1 MAAAVPPIDLHCVH
15 AGPDAPVQSPAAH
28 PLVVATA
35 CLRWRPVAA
44 APSGAARVQL
54 PQHAMLRVFGRR
66 LRLSAPPADSP
77 APIVCPLNLAL
88 TGTAWARLLNE
99 LLTRG
104 LLDAA
109 PFSSTTGLQLAID
122 SLDLSPAALEVKEPD
137 LLPVGSLAAAAAL
150 AGDAAHAQR
159 EAPRRAS
166 AAASAA
172 RPAVAARAALAPC
185 LAPLACTPLSTLEVE
200 GDAPWTVIAYLS
212 GMLGPCLEQAER
224 DRAGS
229 QVQLGAHLLTSGCIS
244 TYSLP
249 PSANPQLLA
258 SYFKDYVL
266 ALEGALPP
274 SLCAPNAAG
283 PQWLEEARDAA
294 TYLRDDAGRRSV
306 EDKRLRLLAPGAPLL
321 FSVLGDVQ
329 RGGEARDLVF
339 ALATALLPDAR
350 MSAPTTPLAT
360 AVRRVE
366 ASLAPRRAVL
376 AAASANGASP
386 WWTRWSNMPPRFAR
400 QVRWLRQTRPLLA
413 RAPTEV
419 TGEAGWLL
427 AAWTRSSPAPR
438 SCTSSTP
445 SSARRATRRTSAPA
459 SSTSRWLALC
469 DPLCASS

>member
-28 PLVVATA
+28 PLVGATA

-159 EAPRRAS
+159 GAPRRAS

-172 RPAVAARAALAPC
+172 RPAAAARAALAP
-185 LAPLACTPLSTLEVE
+185 LPRPAGLHPAFHPRGRGGRAV
-200 GDAPWTVIAYLS
+200 D
-212 GMLGPCLEQAER
+212 R
-224 DRAGS
+224 DR
-229 QVQLGAHLLTSGCIS
+229 
-244 TYSLP
+244 LP
-249 PSANPQLLA
+249 
-258 SYFKDYVL
+258 
-266 ALEGALPP
+266 
-274 SLCAPNAAG
+274 
-283 PQWLEEARDAA
+283 
-294 TYLRDDAGRRSV
+294 LRHA
-306 EDKRLRLLAPGAPLL
+306 
-321 FSVLGDVQ
+321 
-329 RGGEARDLVF
+329 
-339 ALATALLPDAR
+339 
-350 MSAPTTPLAT
+350 
-360 AVRRVE
+360 
-366 ASLAPRRAVL
+366 
-376 AAASANGASP
+376 
-386 WWTRWSNMPPRFAR
+386 
-400 QVRWLRQTRPLLA
+400 RPL
-413 RAPTEV
+413 P
-419 TGEAGWLL
+419 
-427 AAWTRSSPAPR
+427 
-438 SCTSSTP
+438 
-445 SSARRATRRTSAPA
+445 
-459 SSTSRWLALC
+459 
-469 DPLCASS
+469 